1 MSECTSVN
9 TGITG
14 MNSENFSVITGMS
27 KLGIYKN
34 KKPKNLS
41 SRKYKINSVYEEE
54 WLVES
59 LNNIKISEKEDK
71 NLIHLIN
78 LLIDF
83 NLI

>member
-1 MSECTSVN
+1 MSDVTSVN

-14 MNSENFSVITGMS
+14 MNSENFSVMTGMS
-27 KLGIYKN
+27 KFGIYKN

-59 LNNIKISEKEDK
+59 LNKLDVDEK
-71 NLIHLIN
+71 
-78 LLIDF
+78 
-83 NLI
+83 